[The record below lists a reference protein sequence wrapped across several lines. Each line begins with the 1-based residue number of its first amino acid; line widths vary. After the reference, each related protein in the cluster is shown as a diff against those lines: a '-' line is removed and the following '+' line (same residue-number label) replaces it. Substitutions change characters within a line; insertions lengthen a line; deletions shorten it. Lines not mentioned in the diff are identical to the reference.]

1 MKKYFSILVVVIFF
15 IFFSLNC
22 YSQQINALVAQNDSL
37 FPKNIP
43 ALLLSSNGTVI
54 KTKKEWEKIRRPE
67 LEQLLENEIYGFVPV
82 GDVKISSKLVEQ
94 DDNALG
100 GKAIRKQV
108 KITFTNKENKSL
120 SVALLIYLPKGLKKF
135 PTFLGYNFNGNETIY
150 PDPMIQSSPV
160 LNGNNKQSGRDSLNW
175 PVATIINAGC
185 GVATMYYWE
194 VAPDKEEFTTGIYPL
209 FYQPNQVKPLPNEW
223 GGLAAWAWGLS
234 KAMDYLQSDKQVDA
248 KRVIVLGHSRLGK
261 AAVWAGAK
269 DQRFAGVI
277 SSGSGAMGVSISKNK
292 KGETLSAVIKRF
304 PRWTAGN
311 FKKYLNQDANLP
323 FDQHMVVAMVAPR
336 PIYISSASEDQWAD
350 PSHEYLSAY
359 LTTEVY
365 ALYGYPKWSYQAPKI
380 QEPIRGRVSQH
391 IRDGK
396 HDILPYDWN
405 LFLSFAQRE
414 LK

>member
-1 MKKYFSILVVVIFF
+1 MKKYFSILVVVISF
-15 IFFSLNC
+15 IPFSIKS
-22 YSQQINALVAQNDSL
+22 YSQHYNTLAAQNDSL
-37 FPKNIP
+37 FPKSIP
-43 ALLLSSNGTVI
+43 ALLMSSNGSVI

-82 GDVKISSKLVEQ
+82 GNVNMSSKVIEQ

-100 GKAIRKQV
+100 GKAIRKQI
-108 KITFTNKENKSL
+108 KITFTNAENKMV
-120 SVALLIYLPKGLKKF
+120 SVALLLYLPKGLKKF

-209 FYQPNQVKPLPNEW
+209 FYKPNQVKPLPNEW

-261 AAVWAGAK
+261 AAIWAGAK

-380 QEPIRGRVSQH
+380 QEPIQGRVSQH

-405 LFLSFAQRE
+405 LFLTFAQRE

>member
-1 MKKYFSILVVVIFF
+1 MKKYFSILVVGIIFV
-15 IFFSLNC
+15 SL
-22 YSQQINALVAQNDSL
+22 SVKTDAQQNSSATQNDSL

-43 ALLLSSNGTVI
+43 ALLLSGNGTVI

-67 LEQLLENEIYGFVPV
+67 LEQLLENEIYGFVPSA
-82 GDVKISSKLVEQ
+82 DVKMTSAVIEQ

-100 GKAIRKQV
+100 GTAIRKQV

-175 PVATIINAGC
+175 PVATIINSGC

-261 AAVWAGAK
+261 AAIWAGAK

-405 LFLSFAQRE
+405 LFLTFAQRE

>member
-1 MKKYFSILVVVIFF
+1 MNHFFSIIFLGITLATF
-15 IFFSLNC
+15 PNPIAA
-22 YSQQINALVAQNDSL
+22 QQTNARAIINDSL

-54 KTKKEWEKIRRPE
+54 KTKKEWEKVRRPE
-67 LEQLLENEIYGFVPV
+67 LEQLLENEIYGFVPS
-82 GDVKISSKLVEQ
+82 GDVKMTTQVLEQ
-94 DDNALG
+94 DENALG
-100 GKAIRKQV
+100 GKAIRKQI
-108 KITFTNKENKSL
+108 KITFTNANNKSL
-120 SVALLIYLPKGLKKF
+120 SVALLMYLPKGLKKF

-150 PDPMIQSSPV
+150 PDPMIHPSPM
-160 LNGNNKQSGRDSLNW
+160 LNGNNKQSGKDSLNW
-175 PVATIINAGC
+175 PVATIINAGG

-194 VAPDKEEFTTGIYPL
+194 VAPDKEDFSMGIYPL
-209 FYQPNQVKPLPNEW
+209 FYQPNQLTPKSNEW

-261 AAVWAGAK
+261 AAIWAGAK

-277 SSGSGAMGVSISKNK
+277 SSGSGAMGVSISKSK

-323 FDQHMVVAMVAPR
+323 FDQHMVVALVAPR

-359 LTTEVY
+359 LSTEVY
-365 ALYGYPKWSYQAPKI
+365 ALYGYAQWSYQVPKI
-380 QEPIRGRVSQH
+380 QQPIQGRVSQH

-405 LFLSFAQRE
+405 LFLDFAKRE

>member
-1 MKKYFSILVVVIFF
+1 M
-15 IFFSLNC
+15 
-22 YSQQINALVAQNDSL
+22 
-37 FPKNIP
+37 
-43 ALLLSSNGTVI
+43 SSNGSVI

-67 LEQLLENEIYGFVPV
+67 LEQLLENEIYGFVPF
-82 GDVKISSKLVEQ
+82 GDVKMTSKVLEQ
-94 DDNALG
+94 DDNALE

-120 SVALLIYLPKGLKKF
+120 SVALLMYLPKGLKKF

-234 KAMDYLQSDKQVDA
+234 KAMDYLQFDKQVDA

-380 QEPIRGRVSQH
+380 QEPIQGRVSQH

-405 LFLSFAQRE
+405 LFLTFAQRE

>member
-1 MKKYFSILVVVIFF
+1 MKKLFSIIIFGA
-15 IFFSLNC
+15 
-22 YSQQINALVAQNDSL
+22 ALFLFRLPSYAQSNSAIPNDSL

-43 ALLLSSNGTVI
+43 ALLIANNGTII
-54 KTKKEWEKIRRPE
+54 KTKREWEKIRRPE
-67 LEQLLENEIYGFVPV
+67 LVQLLENEIYGFVPSTNV
-82 GDVKISSKLVEQ
+82 EMNATILEQ
-94 DDNALG
+94 DENALG

-108 KITFTNKENKSL
+108 KLTFTNAKNQNL
-120 SVALLIYLPKGLKKF
+120 SVSLLIYLPKGVKKF
-135 PTFLGYNFNGNETIY
+135 TTFLGYNFNGNETIY
-150 PDPMIQSSPV
+150 PDTMIHSSP
-160 LNGNNKQSGRDSLNW
+160 LMNGNNKQSGRDSLNW

-194 VAPDKEEFTTGIYPL
+194 LAPDKEDFTTGVYPL
-209 FYQPNQVKPLPNEW
+209 FYQPNQTAPLSNEW

-234 KAMDYLQSDKQVDA
+234 KAMDYLETDKLVDA
-248 KRVIVLGHSRLGK
+248 KRVIVMGHSRLGK

-292 KGETLSAVIKRF
+292 KGETLTAVIKRF

-323 FDQHMVVAMVAPR
+323 FDQHMVVAMIAPR

-350 PSHEYLSAY
+350 PSHEYLSAF
-359 LTTEVY
+359 LSTEVY
-365 ALYGYPKWSYQAPKI
+365 ALYGFPKWQYQVP
-380 QEPIRGRVSQH
+380 QVQQPIKGRVSQH
-391 IRDGK
+391 IREGK

-405 LFLSFAQRE
+405 LFLAFAKRE

>member
-1 MKKYFSILVVVIFF
+1 MKKYFSILVVVISF
-15 IFFSLNC
+15 ISFSLNS

-67 LEQLLENEIYGFVPV
+67 LELLLENEIYGFVPV
-82 GDVKISSKLVEQ
+82 GNVNMSSKVIEQ

-100 GKAIRKQV
+100 GKAIRKQII
-108 KITFTNKENKSL
+108 ITFTNAENKMV
-120 SVALLIYLPKGLKKF
+120 SVALLLYLPKGLKKF

-261 AAVWAGAK
+261 AAIWAGAK

-350 PSHEYLSAY
+350 TSHEYLSAY

-380 QEPIRGRVSQH
+380 QEPIQGRVSQH

-405 LFLSFAQRE
+405 LFLTFAQRE